1 MTGVSRTPGR
11 TRANAAARKRC
22 LRRLGSCA
30 AVVGL
35 ALVLVMVAF
44 KLARSRPAC
53 PRREPACPQT
63 ESSPWSEL
71 KERVLVLP
79 PGQRGLRVVVF
90 AAVGLITVA
99 AAIIGAGRHLP
110 GTTLLVGAAEG
121 PRVSISVYALVIGV
135 TCAVVAWVLV
145 LAGLFFTDWRVRL
158 PGLVLVGLGA
168 AAERHVLG
176 RRLSFFG
183 AAPGLAALAGVLTLG
198 ALTIAAEVW
207 PRRGKALRIDTR
219 SPPWTRLILIAIVVV
234 VLVVYAGQAIRLGG
248 LASLGQGSVSVLELL
263 YVTVILVIP
272 MLLLAGADV
281 ADFGGAIAG
290 GVSVSL
296 TTARVAV
303 PLAAAAA
310 AELAVGFYSLGMRVF
325 VNVALAAALF
335 GGLAATAAATRPYR
349 GWKKPLPA
357 LMATAIVFMLVLDLQ
372 VATGLQK
379 VPPRSAL
386 TVSPPDAA
394 LVHNKSQPTF
404 SIRYPRAC
412 GSPVDYSLPAFTDVS
427 WTGCQPIPGLT
438 ASQSY
443 TFSFAILSFVA
454 GSADACATLRAA
466 SNVLNVRYLHAS
478 DDEGWRAC
486 AFTGTGNR
494 GIAWVRSTGGRIW
507 LLFGQT
513 ADVAATF
520 NFVEPLLRA
529 MRDSWRP
536 ATVPG
541 PVVNTGGNGGSRNL
555 QSELSHFAARTGL
568 IWLAVAISAALALI
582 LGRRRRRADEVKP
595 ALMYVVATGAWVAL
609 TFLGRSAAVQTAGH
623 HLLSLQIGGV
633 QALAGLATFG
643 YMIVVAL
650 GRWTAA
656 RRNDRED
663 TQRTSAIS
671 RRLGSLFV
679 LNCSLLLTWAAGIL
693 YGTASRV
700 GSTLAVVQ
708 GIVVIA
714 ALLWELIFSGEL
726 LNCGKP
732 KSALPRRARLL
743 LYLGYLLLTA
753 SAVLQLSTLRSPAT
767 GARVEV
773 FDAETIVQVGI
784 IGLGVPLAITVFLIN
799 WSAHCAAADHPRA
812 TDEPS
817 TPRPDCRSANVS
829 STATTPSTS
838 MSPPTPR
845 HAGRGPGRGD
855 GAATAQQRW
864 SGYRRTTR

>member
-1 MTGVSRTPGR
+1 MTGASRALGW
-11 TRANAAARKRC
+11 TRANAPTLRRR
-22 LRRLGSCA
+22 LRRLGSY
-30 AVVGL
+30 AVAVGL
-35 ALVLVMVAF
+35 ALVLVVIAV
-44 KLARSRPAC
+44 KLTRSRHPADR
-53 PRREPACPQT
+53 RREPVGPRKGGESECRK
-63 ESSPWSEL
+63 SSPWSEL
-71 KERVLVLP
+71 KKRVLVLP
-79 PGQRGLRVVVF
+79 PGQRRLRVVVF

-99 AAIIGAGRHLP
+99 AVIIGAGRHLP
-110 GTTLLVGAAEG
+110 GTTLLVGAAAG
-121 PRVSISVYALVIGV
+121 RVSISVYALVIGV
-135 TCAVVAWVLV
+135 TCAVAAWVLV
-145 LAGLFFTDWRVRL
+145 LAGLFFADWRVRL
-158 PGLVLVGLGA
+158 PGLVLVGIGA

-176 RRLSFFG
+176 RQLSFFG

-198 ALTIAAEVW
+198 ALTVAAEVW

-219 SPPWTRLILIAIVVV
+219 NPPWTRLILIAIVVL
-234 VLVVYAGQAIRLGG
+234 VLVVYADQAIRLGG
-248 LASLGQGSVSVLELL
+248 LGSLGQDSVSVLELL
-263 YVTVILVIP
+263 YATVVLVIP

-290 GVSVSL
+290 GVSASL
-296 TTARVAV
+296 TAPRIAV

-310 AELAVGFYSLGMRVF
+310 AELAVACHSLGMRVF
-325 VNVALAAALF
+325 VNIALAAALF
-335 GGLAATAAATRPYR
+335 GALAATAAATRPYR

-357 LMATAIVFMLVLDLQ
+357 LMATAIVFMLVLGLQ

-379 VPPRSAL
+379 VPPQSAL
-386 TVSPPDAA
+386 TVSPPDTA

-412 GSPVDYSLPAFTDVS
+412 GSPVDASQPAFTYVS
-427 WTGCQPIPGLT
+427 WIGCQLIPGLT
-438 ASQSY
+438 GRQSS
-443 TFSFAILSFVA
+443 TFSFAILSFA
-454 GSADACATLRAA
+454 ARSTDACATLRAVLEA

-478 DDEGWRAC
+478 NDEGWRAC

-494 GIAWVRSTGGRIW
+494 GVAWVRPVGRRIW

-536 ATVPG
+536 ATAPG
-541 PVVNTGGNGGSRNL
+541 PVVNTGANGGSRDPA
-555 QSELSHFAARTGL
+555 SELSRFPARTGL
-568 IWLAVAISAALALI
+568 IWLAVTISAALALI
-582 LGRRRRRADEVKP
+582 LGGRRRRRRRRADEVKP

-643 YMIVVAL
+643 YMIVVAH

-656 RRNDRED
+656 RRNGRED
-663 TQRTSAIS
+663 TKRTSVIS
-671 RRLGSLFV
+671 RRFGSLFV
-679 LNCSLLLTWAAGIL
+679 LNCSLLLTWAAGVL

-732 KSALPRRARLL
+732 ESALPRRARLL

-784 IGLGVPLAITVFLIN
+784 IELGVPLAITVFLIN
-799 WSAHCAAADHPRA
+799 WSARCAAADGTRA
-812 TDEPS
+812 THEPS
-817 TPRPDCRSANVS
+817 TPRPAIPCDESAMPAQS
-829 STATTPSTS
+829 SRPAKPVGQV
-838 MSPPTPR
+838 
-845 HAGRGPGRGD
+845 HD
-855 GAATAQQRW
+855 G
-864 SGYRRTTR
+864 G

>member
-22 LRRLGSCA
+22 LRRLCSCA

-35 ALVLVMVAF
+35 ALVLVMVAV
-44 KLARSRPAC
+44 KLARSRRPAC
-53 PRREPACPQT
+53 PRKEPVCPQK

-71 KERVLVLP
+71 KERFLVLP
-79 PGQRGLRVVVF
+79 SGQRGLRVVVF

-99 AAIIGAGRHLP
+99 AVIIGAGRHLP
-110 GTTLLVGAAEG
+110 GTTLLVGAAPG
-121 PRVSISVYALVIGV
+121 GRVSISVYALVIGV
-135 TCAVVAWVLV
+135 ACAVAAWILV
-145 LAGLFFTDWRVRL
+145 LAGLFFADWRVRL

-168 AAERHVLG
+168 AAERHMLG

-183 AAPGLAALAGVLTLG
+183 AAPGLAALAAVLTLG
-198 ALTIAAEVW
+198 VLTIAAEVW
-207 PRRGKALRIDTR
+207 PRRGKTLRLDTR
-219 SPPWTRLILIAIVVV
+219 SPRWTRLVLVAIVVA
-234 VLVVYAGQAIRLGG
+234 VLVVYADQAIRLGG

-281 ADFGGAIAG
+281 SDFGGAIAG
-290 GVSVSL
+290 GVSASL
-296 TTARVAV
+296 TTLRVAV
-303 PLAAAAA
+303 PLVAAAA
-310 AELAVGFYSLGMRVF
+310 AELAVALHSLGMRVF

-335 GGLAATAAATRPYR
+335 GVLAATAAATRPYR

-357 LMATAIVFMLVLDLQ
+357 LMATAIVFMLVLGLQ

-379 VPPRSAL
+379 VPLRSAL
-386 TVSPPDAA
+386 TVSPPDAVY
-394 LVHNKSQPTF
+394 VHKGQPTF
-404 SIRYPRAC
+404 GIRYPRAC
-412 GSPVDYSLPAFTDVS
+412 GSPVDYSQPAFANVS
-427 WTGCQPIPGLT
+427 WIGCQPIPGLT

-443 TFSFAILSFVA
+443 TFSFATLSFAA
-454 GSADACATLRAA
+454 GSADACATLRAVFVA
-466 SNVLNVRYLHAS
+466 SNVLNVRYLRES

-494 GIAWVRSTGGRIW
+494 GIAWVRPTGRRIW

-513 ADVAATF
+513 ADAAATF

-536 ATVPG
+536 ATAPG
-541 PVVNTGGNGGSRNL
+541 PVVNTSEGGSQNL

-568 IWLAVAISAALALI
+568 IWLAFTISAALALI
-582 LGRRRRRADEVKP
+582 LGRRRADEVKP

-623 HLLSLQIGGV
+623 HLLSLQIAGV

-650 GRWTAA
+650 RRWHAV
-656 RRNDRED
+656 RRNDRENI
-663 TQRTSAIS
+663 QRTSEIS

-700 GSTLAVVQ
+700 GSTLAIAQ

-732 KSALPRRARLL
+732 ASALPRRARLL
-743 LYLGYLLLTA
+743 LYLGYLLLTT

-784 IGLGVPLAITVFLIN
+784 IELGVPLAITVFLIN
-799 WSAHCAAADHPRA
+799 WSLRCPAAVGPRA
-812 TDEPS
+812 MQEAS
-817 TPRPDCRSANVS
+817 TLGPACRSANVS
-829 STATTPSTS
+829 STATTPGVKSV
-838 MSPPTPR
+838 SPSTPR
-845 HAGRGPGRGD
+845 QTGRGPTRGD
-855 GAATAQQRW
+855 GTPAAQQH
-864 SGYRRTTR
+864 

>member
-1 MTGVSRTPGR
+1 
-11 TRANAAARKRC
+11 
-22 LRRLGSCA
+22 
-30 AVVGL
+30 VVGL
-35 ALVLVMVAF
+35 ALVLVMVAV
-44 KLARSRPAC
+44 KLARRRRPAC
-53 PRREPACPQT
+53 PRKEPACPQR

-79 PGQRGLRVVVF
+79 SGQRGLRVVVF

-99 AAIIGAGRHLP
+99 AVIIGAGRHLP
-110 GTTLLVGAAEG
+110 GTTLLVGAATG
-121 PRVSISVYALVIGV
+121 ARVSISVYALVIGV
-135 TCAVVAWVLV
+135 TCAVAAWMLV

-158 PGLVLVGLGA
+158 PGLVLVGFGA

-207 PRRGKALRIDTR
+207 PRRGKALRLDTR

-234 VLVVYAGQAIRLGG
+234 VLVVYADQAIRLGG

-281 ADFGGAIAG
+281 SDFGGAIADS
-290 GVSVSL
+290 VSVSL
-296 TTARVAV
+296 TTPRIAV
-303 PLAAAAA
+303 PLVAAAA
-310 AELAVGFYSLGMRVF
+310 AELAVAFHGLGMRVF
-325 VNVALAAALF
+325 VNIALAAALF
-335 GGLAATAAATRPYR
+335 GVLAATAAATRPYR

-357 LMATAIVFMLVLDLQ
+357 LMATAIVFMLVLGLQ

-379 VPPRSAL
+379 VPPQSAL
-386 TVSPPDAA
+386 TVSPPDAVY
-394 LVHNKSQPTF
+394 VHKGQPTF

-412 GSPVDYSLPAFTDVS
+412 GSPVDYSQPAFTNVS
-427 WTGCQPIPGLT
+427 WIGCQPIPGLT
-438 ASQSY
+438 ARQSY

-454 GSADACATLRAA
+454 GSTDACAMLRAVFVA

-494 GIAWVRSTGGRIW
+494 GIAWVRPTGRRIW

-513 ADVAATF
+513 ADAAATF

-536 ATVPG
+536 ATAPG
-541 PVVNTGGNGGSRNL
+541 PLVNTGGNGGSQNL

-568 IWLAVAISAALALI
+568 IWLAITISAALALI
-582 LGRRRRRADEVKP
+582 LSRRRRRADEVKP

-623 HLLSLQIGGV
+623 HLLSLQIAGV

-650 GRWTAA
+650 RRWHAA

-663 TQRTSAIS
+663 TQRTSEIT

-700 GSTLAVVQ
+700 GSTLAVAQ

-732 KSALPRRARLL
+732 ASALPRRARLL
-743 LYLGYLLLTA
+743 LYLGYLLLTV

-773 FDAETIVQVGI
+773 FDEETIVQVGI
-784 IGLGVPLAITVFLIN
+784 IELGVPLAITVFLIN
-799 WSAHCAAADHPRA
+799 WSLRCAAADGPRA
-812 TDEPS
+812 THELS
-817 TPRPDCRSANVS
+817 TPRPACRSANVS
-829 STATTPSTS
+829 RTATTPGTGV
-838 MSPPTPR
+838 SPSTPR
-845 HAGRGPGRGD
+845 QTGRGPARGD
-855 GAATAQQRW
+855 GAPAAQQH
-864 SGYRRTTR
+864 